1 MLHQPSSW
9 PCPLTQSWINGSR
22 LDWKSSSP
30 AINSRQGGLREA
42 SVHPQTQAFANAR
55 VFQVPFLNSNSSQEE
70 GEMAMISAKRIAQL
84 AKKWRRMAALGRK
97 RLTASSSSSSTAT
110 QEAHGCSTA
119 AAAVAGKG
127 HCAIYTADGARFEVP
142 LAYLG
147 TAVFGELLRVSQE
160 EYGFSGDG
168 RIMLPCD
175 AMVMEYVMCLLG
187 RNASVEVEKAF
198 LSSMVMPCHNASCV
212 ASSSSSL
219 GAYQQLAV
227 CSN

>member
-1 MLHQPSSW
+1 
-9 PCPLTQSWINGSR
+9 
-22 LDWKSSSP
+22 
-30 AINSRQGGLREA
+30 
-42 SVHPQTQAFANAR
+42 
-55 VFQVPFLNSNSSQEE
+55 
-70 GEMAMISAKRIAQL
+70 MAMISAKRIAQL

-97 RLTASSSSSSTAT
+97 RLTASSSSSSTATQEAHGCSTAAAAGGGAGGPAPPSPSSSSSTAT